1 MIDRIRYA
9 VVGLGYIAQSA
20 VLPAFAHARRNSV
33 LTALVSDDPDKL
45 EALGKKYNVE
55 HRATY
60 EGYDDLL
67 AGGAVDAA
75 YLALPNSL
83 HREYTERA
91 ARAGVHI
98 LCEKPMAVTESEC
111 RSMIQACKTAD
122 VKLMVAYR
130 LHFDPAN
137 LKAVEQLRRGRIGD
151 VRMFT
156 SEFTM
161 QVGEGDI
168 RLQKALGGGALYD
181 IGVYCINAAR
191 SVFQA
196 EPVEVQA
203 MTATGPDPRFAEV
216 GEMTAAMLRYPG
228 DRIATFVVSFGAQK
242 ISRYRV
248 IGTEGHLTLD
258 PGYEIWEELEQ
269 EVTRGKRT
277 SHKTYPRRDQFAPEL
292 EYFSEC
298 IQRNRE
304 PEPSGR
310 EGLNDT
316 LIIRALLD
324 SAERGRPVRLSLEG
338 DELPEP
344 DQARRHYRPPRRPGL
359 FKAKAPAERR

>member
-1 MIDRIRYA
+1 MAEKIRYA

-20 VLPAFAHARRNSV
+20 VLPAFAHAKRNSL
-33 LTALVSDDPDKL
+33 LTALVSDDPEKL
-45 EALGKKYNVE
+45 DALGRKYNVE

-60 EGYDDLL
+60 EEYDGLL
-67 AGGAVDAA
+67 GRGAVDAV
-75 YLALPNSL
+75 YLALPNSY

-91 ARAGVHI
+91 ARAGVHV

-111 RSMIQACKTAD
+111 RSMMQACASAG

-203 MTATGPDPRFAEV
+203 MTVTGPDPRFKDV
-216 GEMTAAMLRYPG
+216 GEMTAAVLRYPG
-228 DRIATFVVSFGAQK
+228 DRLATFVVSFGAQK

-269 EVTRGKRT
+269 EITRGKRT

-292 EYFSEC
+292 VYFSEC
-298 IQRNRE
+298 ILNDRE

-316 LIIRALLD
+316 LIIRGLLD
-324 SAERGRPVRLSLEG
+324 SAERRRPVRLSLEG
-338 DELPEP
+338 DEPPEP
-344 DQARRHYRPPRRPGL
+344 DQAKRRYRPPRRPGL